1 MFSEFSPQNTAE
13 WIEGIHKILKG
24 QSTDVLQ
31 TPLYEG
37 FSTKPFYTIEDKP
50 APLLQEADFLAFHT
64 CLNVVPL
71 YTTKVED
78 DLIIAQEWIDKGA
91 DLVCFIFQDAKAGV
105 EAYIA
110 QCRVPFGVS
119 LPTDAVGKLEN
130 VQVENDFW
138 LFAECASPTSPTALK
153 RLAQPFRKMLHVD
166 FQAFEEA
173 GANAVQSLAFG
184 FSHIVEVADQLTEA
198 GLSPSEVLGSMRV
211 SVSIGGNYFVEIAKL
226 RAMRVLWRNIVQAYQ
241 ATFEPL
247 YIHACA
253 TSRNKMQED
262 RYNNLLRNTTEAMAG
277 ILGGA
282 DSFTTLPYT
291 SPFSFFD
298 DISQEDLIFAKRI
311 ARNTLIVLKEEAHL
325 DKVTDAGAGSYY
337 IEWLTKEI
345 TEKAWALFQETEA
358 KGGFTQ
364 ARAFI
369 DQQIAT
375 TAQQR
380 QADFEAGKAI
390 LVGVNK
396 YKVKG

>member
-1 MFSEFSPQNTAE
+1 MFPEFPPQTSAE

-24 QSTDVLQ
+24 QSIEVLQ
-31 TPLYEG
+31 MPLYEG

-50 APLLQEADFLAFHT
+50 ENLLQETDFLAFHT
-64 CLNVVPL
+64 CLNVVPI

-91 DLVCFIFQDAKAGV
+91 EVVCFVFQDEKADV

-110 QCRVPFGVS
+110 QCRMPFGVC
-119 LPTDAVGKLEN
+119 LPTDAVGKLDN
-130 VQVENDFW
+130 VQVENEWW
-138 LFAECASPTSPTALK
+138 LFTESGLPASPTLK
-153 RLAQPFRKMLHVD
+153 RLVQPYRKMLHVD

-184 FSHIVEVADQLTEA
+184 FSHIVEVADKLTEA

-211 SVSIGGNYFVEIAKL
+211 SVSVGSNYFVEIAKL

-298 DISQEDLIFAKRI
+298 DISQEDIIFAKRI

-345 TEKAWALFQETEA
+345 AEKAWALFQETEA

-369 DQQIAT
+369 DQQITT

-380 QADFEAGKAI
+380 QADFEAGKTI

-396 YKVKG
+396 YKVKS